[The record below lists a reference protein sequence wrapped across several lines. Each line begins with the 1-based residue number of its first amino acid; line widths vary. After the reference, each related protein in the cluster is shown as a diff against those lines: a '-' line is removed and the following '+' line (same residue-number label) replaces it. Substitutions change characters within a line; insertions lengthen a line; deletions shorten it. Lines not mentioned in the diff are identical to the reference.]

1 MTNRP
6 PCYRITKC
14 YRRLANQPICGNY
27 AAYPVVMLP
36 KALADVML
44 LADVIASKFN
54 ESIYHKQ
61 NNCYQINIIVT
72 ASSDNAN
79 YYMEYNN

>member
-1 MTNRP
+1 
-6 PCYRITKC
+6 
-14 YRRLANQPICGNY
+14 
-27 AAYPVVMLP
+27 MLP

-79 YYMEYNN
+79 YYMEYNNW